1 MLGRLNFAALI
12 LAIATSQGLA
22 AQATLGDV
30 SVTLPPPAG
39 FCEVNASDPR
49 DSRAVAIHSGQAEK
63 LGNRLLAM
71 FADCGQLADARAGG
85 RRQLDDA
92 VEYQAQIAAI
102 DKPPAAPVAQLC
114 AATRAQNNAILANES
129 PDLKARI
136 ERTVEKVKINETRPI
151 GVLAEDANA
160 CYQGAIQKDKGE
172 DGTDKTMVGLGA
184 LTIVKNRTI
193 FVYRFS
199 AYQNP
204 NTVDAVLA
212 KLKVDVAALIAANPS
227 QVTIGSVA
235 VVLPPPAGYCELN
248 SSDPREIR
256 FLAMVSSG
264 VEKLGDRLLAMSA
277 ECGQLGEARAGR
289 PSPLDELAQYR
300 TPIAAMDK
308 PPAQSVAQAC
318 AILRAKGNT
327 IPANRLPDLKARVEN
342 AVASAKMGETSDLGV
357 LAEDANACYSGVILG
372 GTAADKRVVGTGAFT
387 IIRTRT
393 IGVYRFS
400 AYRNPDGVDAMLAK
414 LKVDVA
420 ALIAANP

>member
-1 MLGRLNFAALI
+1 MRGRLNFAALI
-12 LAIATSQGLA
+12 LAIATSEGLA
-22 AQATLGDV
+22 DQVTLGDV

-49 DSRAVAIHSGQAEK
+49 DRRAVMGHSGPLEK
-63 LGNRLLAM
+63 LGNRLLGL
-71 FADCGQLADARAGG
+71 FADCGQLAQAREGG

-92 VEYQAQIAAI
+92 VEYHAQIAAI
-102 DKPPAAPVAQLC
+102 DKPPAASVAQLC
-114 AATRAQNNAILANES
+114 AAARARNNTILANEA

-136 ERTVEKVKINETRPI
+136 ERTVEKVKMNETRPI
-151 GVLAEDANA
+151 GVLAEDTNA
-160 CYQGAIQKDKGE
+160 CYQGSIQKDKGE
-172 DGTDKTMVGLGA
+172 SGTDKTMVGLGA
-184 LTIVKNRTI
+184 VTIIKNRTI

-199 AYQNP
+199 VYQNP

-212 KLKVDVAALIAANPS
+212 KLKADVAALIAANPS
-227 QVTIGSVA
+227 QVTIGSVS
-235 VVLPPPAGYCELN
+235 VVLPPPAGFCELN
-248 SSDPREIR
+248 ASDPRDGR
-256 FLAMVSSG
+256 LLAMVSGG
-264 VEKLGDRLLAMSA
+264 VEKLGDRLLEMSA
-277 ECGQLGEARAGR
+277 DCGQLSEARAGR

-318 AILRAKGNT
+318 AILRAKGNR
-327 IPANRLPDLKARVEN
+327 IQADHLPDLKARV
-342 AVASAKMGETSDLGV
+342 ASAAARAKMGETSDLGV

-372 GTAADKRVVGTGAFT
+372 GTAPVVGTGAFT
-387 IIRTRT
+387 IIRNRT

-400 AYRNPDGVDAMLAK
+400 AYQNPDSVDAMLAK